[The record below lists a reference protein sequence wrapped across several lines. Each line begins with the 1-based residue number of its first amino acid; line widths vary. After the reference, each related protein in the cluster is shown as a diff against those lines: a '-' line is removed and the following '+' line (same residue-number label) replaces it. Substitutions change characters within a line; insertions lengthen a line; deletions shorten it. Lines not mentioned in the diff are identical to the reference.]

1 MKLPKRNLA
10 VQELIEKTDEESH
23 IVNGPLDKSADSD
36 AVHDETVVAT
46 PETQAPAAEAAP
58 VKSERDQLIEAAY
71 LKAQQAKAEAPEVPT
86 EQATAAE
93 TPPAGA
99 GETSQAPEATS
110 EASPEAKPEDEL
122 NESNPIYAACLK
134 AAGDFGY
141 SGDAQKLRA
150 KELYQ
155 TEVKNKQKAQKAA
168 EVAEKMQQQQMAG
181 GGSPSISGL
190 IAKMFS
196 KTGNSGKVAKEGL
209 SERVL
214 NYRASQL
221 NTNFHKMS
229 DSIKDLDKEVGV
241 LNETFGKSLGGE
253 ALAEMAT
260 AQNIPVS
267 QLVSD
272 IQEGKNTS
280 VQAKLALDNAMS
292 NPEFNSQWENVTN
305 ARLRMAEAVEKTGA
319 SFAKLEKSHGD
330 RFDAEEFS
338 QKFNAQL
345 DSLQKGNKPISGTN
359 EDKDLAKEFQKHLDQ
374 VMEKMRKVIAQAI
387 EKVVRIFSK

>member
-1 MKLPKRNLA
+1 MRLPKRDLA
-10 VQELIEKTDEESH
+10 VQEAIEKTDEESH
-23 IVNGPLDKSADSD
+23 IVSGPLDKSADSD
-36 AVHDETVVAT
+36 AVHDETVVVS
-46 PETQAPAAEAAP
+46 PETQTPTAEAAP
-58 VKSERDQLIEAAY
+58 VKSERDQLIEAAF
-71 LKAQQAKAEAPEVPT
+71 LEAQRAKAEAPQVPT
-86 EQATAAE
+86 EQATSTE
-93 TPPAGA
+93 TPAADEGKP
-99 GETSQAPEATS
+99 EQAPEATS

-122 NESNPIYAACLK
+122 DENNPIYAACLK

-168 EVAEKMQQQQMAG
+168 EAAEKMQQQMG
-181 GGSPSISGL
+181 GGGAPSIAGL
-190 IAKMFS
+190 LAKMFS

-221 NTNFHKMS
+221 NSNFHRMS
-229 DSIKDLDKEVGV
+229 DSIKALDKEVGI

-260 AQNIPVS
+260 AQNISVS

-292 NPEFNSQWENVTN
+292 NPEFNAQWENVTD
-305 ARLRMAEAVEKTGA
+305 ARLRMTEAVEKTGA

-359 EDKDLAKEFQKHLDQ
+359 EDKNLAKDFQKNLDQ
-374 VMEKMRKVIAQAI
+374 VMEKMRKIIAQAV

>member
-1 MKLPKRNLA
+1 MRLPKRDLA

-23 IVNGPLDKSADSD
+23 IVSGPLDKSADSD
-36 AVHDETVVAT
+36 AVHDETVVAS
-46 PETQAPAAEAAP
+46 PDTQVPTAEAAP
-58 VKSERDQLIEAAY
+58 VKSEREQLIEAAF
-71 LKAQQAKAEAPEVPT
+71 LEAQRAKAEAPQVPT
-86 EQATAAE
+86 EQATSAE
-93 TPPAGA
+93 TPAADEGKP
-99 GETSQAPEATS
+99 EQAPEATS

-122 NESNPIYAACLK
+122 DENNPIYAACLK

-168 EVAEKMQQQQMAG
+168 EAAEKMQQQMG
-181 GGSPSISGL
+181 GGGAPSIAGL
-190 IAKMFS
+190 LAKMFS

-221 NTNFHKMS
+221 NSNFHRMS
-229 DSIKDLDKEVGV
+229 DSIKALDKEVGI

-260 AQNIPVS
+260 AQNISVS

-292 NPEFNSQWENVTN
+292 NPEFNAQWENVTD
-305 ARLRMAEAVEKTGA
+305 ARLRMTEAVEKTGA

-359 EDKDLAKEFQKHLDQ
+359 EDKNLAKDFQKNLDQ
-374 VMEKMRKVIAQAI
+374 VMEKMRKIIAQAV